1 MPLVNKNI
9 DITNCMN
16 ILIVAYLIRR
26 LHKVISYFR
35 FSFIEMPSQ
44 IRTID
49 KEVIKDIRA
58 TIYGSEIKMRVR
70 IFDLSKKYRTNI
82 VI

>member
-44 IRTID
+44 IRAID
-49 KEVIKDIRA
+49 KEVIKRHQSNNLRLRNQNASSHIR
-58 TIYGSEIKMRVR
+58 
-70 IFDLSKKYRTNI
+70 SK
-82 VI
+82 